1 MFSHRSQNVCS
12 VWQLYAMSFSKRL
25 VASILWFL
33 ICCSL
38 PASLAG
44 RVAAA
49 NSTATATNRVRIT
62 GTMVDVRAGPSL
74 AHEIRMQVQL
84 GDEVTAY
91 SRSADG
97 EWLLIA
103 DPQGGPELLWLY
115 ASLTD
120 IGTALGALPTGAH
133 PAVCTR
139 SLTARTVLLASLALL
154 GRTRTCAEV
163 TWPDL
168 ASLHVLALAADETL
182 WVWEA
187 HDVDGL
193 TGLREARISVGERYI
208 VSGGRLAG
216 LAGLERLTL
225 LGGGANIRTWPAGW
239 LQGAAR
245 LQSVEVRAR
254 GLTTLSTD
262 FLQDVDC
269 LRDLHMDTPALRVLP
284 AALLQD
290 TPCLQ
295 TLHMDMPALMF
306 LSDGFLAKAPQLQS
320 LTLYGRAVL
329 PADFLSASLQLR
341 RLDLRLSQLDPLVS
355 NLDPLVN
362 DYLSGVLPLRSLT
375 LSLGHGYSL
384 LPEGFLAHAAD
395 LETLNLVL
403 SGVEVLPSN
412 FLQASSQLR
421 SVVLRAPLK
430 EWPPQLFAYAPYLET
445 LELHATHHASD
456 LSLPMGFLSNA
467 PRLKSLLLGYNLLLP
482 AHFLAE
488 PSRLEEADLFL
499 RGLLPTGLL
508 AKTPRL
514 RDLRLGAD
522 LAQAEG
528 FLGSAPS
535 LQHLALHSEGQTVQ
549 AGLLTG
555 APNLASLVLD
565 YSSLEQLPLGLLAGL
580 PHLQSLTLGA
590 SSLKEPIPTDLLA
603 TVPRLQSLDLQLAW
617 WRRDTTVAPSALEDW
632 IPTDLLVAVPH
643 LQSLDLQLAWWGY
656 YWDTKLPLAPDLLAG
671 VPELTE
677 LSLSL
682 KGMTI
687 PQGFFEATPN
697 LKKVALKSDD
707 LTSLPTY
714 ALAGAL
720 NLEEV
725 ALLAPNLAT
734 WPDGFLSDA
743 PRLRAIYG
751 DFPDVPNTTHLTSIG
766 SHVLAGARGLE
777 HFALFAPSLTAIGPG
792 FLAGAENLRT
802 VQILYHGQTLTLP
815 PDFLA
820 DAPQLRQI
828 RMENEYRDGLL
839 NIPADFLAGAPR
851 LERVF
856 LATLP
861 DPFPSGLLRDVQLE
875 EAHLSMQVRVPP
887 EQASRWL
894 IPIQAKKWRLELT
907 CDSAYLPAYVVHW
920 QPEAQLTLA
929 LCSSSKPFPTT
940 LLRDLPDGTQIE
952 LMQSGTIEGNDA
964 DKAKTDLF
972 SAQAP
977 AISGF
982 AFMARPDVFQ
992 PVEPL
997 AEILDPG
1004 MQILHVQG
1012 QISTLPENMLQGLS
1026 LTRLTLDAP
1035 YDSAL
1040 WSPRLLDDQA
1050 LEWFHLQ
1057 GGYLEGVIPPHF
1069 FDRMTAQHMLL
1080 TLAVY
1085 YGGPFSKASDLVDQY
1100 AREDIWVAS
1109 HIGEWL
1115 TRVQHLGVANGHRAM
1130 LPLSGNFGEE
1140 LRNIAVECVDLLLPI
1155 FPSEH
1160 LLADLANRGVTVHI
1174 ETLPDWGWAEGSP
1187 RLDTLPPLGSIVD
1200 SVRRMTGSV
1209 TERLS
1214 AWHPHIF
1221 ESYHLPWATRNDCPR
1236 SLSLIGWWPT
1246 SNLLLE
1252 VADLERVRIGF
1263 DSALCA
1269 IVGTAIWIRQAE
1281 IYECG

>member
-1 MFSHRSQNVCS
+1 MFSHRPQNVCNG
-12 VWQLYAMSFSKRL
+12 WRFYALSFSKRL
-25 VASILWFL
+25 VASILGFL
-33 ICCSL
+33 ICCAL
-38 PASLAG
+38 PANLTG

-49 NSTATATNRVRIT
+49 NATATATNRVRIT
-62 GTMVDVRAGPSL
+62 GTAVNVRAGPSL
-74 AHEIRMQVQL
+74 AHEIRTQVQL

-120 IGTALGALPTGAH
+120 IGAALGALPTGAH

-139 SLTARTVLLASLALL
+139 SRTARTVLLASLAMQ

-168 ASLHVLALAADETL
+168 ASLPVLALAADETL

-239 LQGAAR
+239 LKGAAR

-262 FLQDVDC
+262 FLQDADC
-269 LRDLHMDTPALRVLP
+269 LQDLHMDTPALRVLP
-284 AALLQD
+284 AAFLQD

-320 LTLYGRAVL
+320 LRLHGLAAL
-329 PADFLSASLQLR
+329 PAGFLSASLQLR
-341 RLDLRLSQLDPLVS
+341 SLDLRLSQLE
-355 NLDPLVN
+355 PLVN
-362 DYLSGVLPLRSLT
+362 GYLSGVLPLRSLT
-375 LSLGHGYSL
+375 LRLGYDYSL

-395 LETLNLVL
+395 LETLSLDL
-403 SGVEVLPSN
+403 SAVEVLPSN

-421 SVVLRAPLK
+421 SVVLWAPLQ
-430 EWPPQLFAYAPYLET
+430 EWPPQLFAHAPYLET
-445 LELHATHHASD
+445 LELGATHHASD

-467 PRLKSLLLGYNLLLP
+467 PRLKSLSLGYNLLLP

-488 PSRLEEADLFL
+488 PSRLEEADLSL

-514 RDLRLGAD
+514 RKLALGAD

-535 LQHLALHSEGQTVQ
+535 LQHLELRPEGQRIQ
-549 AGLLTG
+549 SGLLAG
-555 APNLASLVLD
+555 APNLASLVLR
-565 YSSLEQLPLGLLAGL
+565 SSPIERLPTGLLAGL
-580 PHLQSLTLGA
+580 SRLQSLTLGWGN
-590 SSLKEPIPTDLLA
+590 LKEPIPADLLA
-603 TVPRLQSLDLQLAW
+603 G
-617 WRRDTTVAPSALEDW
+617 
-632 IPTDLLVAVPH
+632 VPH
-643 LQSLDLQLAWWGY
+643 LQSLDLQLWAS
-656 YWDTKLPLAPDLLAG
+656 WDTPNLPLAPDLLAR

-677 LSLSL
+677 LTLSLSD
-682 KGMTI
+682 MTI
-687 PQGFFEATPN
+687 PQGFFGAAPN
-697 LKKVALKSDD
+697 LKKVALKSND
-707 LTSLPTY
+707 LTSLPAN
-714 ALAGAL
+714 ALAGASK
-720 NLEEV
+720 LEEV
-725 ALLAPNLAT
+725 TLFAPELAT
-734 WPDGFLSDA
+734 WPDGFLSNA
-743 PRLRAIYG
+743 PRLRSLAVQGDVDRYG
-751 DFPDVPNTTHLTSIG
+751 DFPDAPHTVNLTSIG
-766 SHVLAGARGLE
+766 AHVLAGARRLE
-777 HFALFAPSLTAIGPG
+777 HFALHAPSLTAIGPD

-828 RMENEYRDGLL
+828 RVESTYDGLL
-839 NIPADFLAGAPR
+839 DIPADFLAGAPR

-861 DPFPSGLLRDVQLE
+861 APPPSGLLRDVQLE
-875 EAHLSMQVRVPP
+875 EAHLRMQVRMPP
-887 EQASRWL
+887 EQDSRRPA
-894 IPIQAKKWRLELT
+894 PIQAKKWRLELT
-907 CDSAYLPAYVVHW
+907 CDSAYLPAYVAHW
-920 QPEAQLTLA
+920 QPEARLTLA
-929 LCSSSKPFPTT
+929 LCSSSKPFPTA

-952 LMQSGTIEGNDA
+952 LMQSGTIAGSDA

-972 SAQAP
+972 SAQVP

-992 PVEPL
+992 PVDPL
-997 AEILDPG
+997 AEILDPD

-1012 QISTLPENMLQGLS
+1012 QIATLPENLLQGLS
-1026 LTRLTLDAP
+1026 LTRLTLDAVTRDP
-1035 YDSAL
+1035 AL
-1040 WSPRLLDDQA
+1040 WPPRLLDDQA

-1057 GGYLEGVIPPHF
+1057 GHHLAAFIPPHF

-1080 TLAVY
+1080 TLEID
-1085 YGGPFSKASDLVDQY
+1085 YGGPFKPPPTLDLSDIY

-1109 HIGEWL
+1109 HMGEWL
-1115 TRVQHLGVANGHRAM
+1115 TRVQHLGVANGHRAVSS
-1130 LPLSGNFGEE
+1130 LSGNLGEE
-1140 LRNIAVECVDLLLPI
+1140 LRNIAVECVDLLLPDI
-1155 FPSEH
+1155 FPPEH

-1174 ETLPDWGWAEGSP
+1174 ETLPDWGWSDGSP
-1187 RLDTLPPLGSIVD
+1187 RLDAVPPLGSIVD
-1200 SVRRMTGSV
+1200 SVRRMTSRSG

-1221 ESYHLPWATRNDCPR
+1221 ESYHLPWATRHDCPR
-1236 SLSLIGWWPT
+1236 SLSLIGWRPT

-1263 DSALCA
+1263 DPHACTSCSVA
-1269 IVGTAIWIRQAE
+1269 
-1281 IYECG
+1281 

>member
-1 MFSHRSQNVCS
+1 MFSHRPQNVCNG
-12 VWQLYAMSFSKRL
+12 WRFYALSFSKRL
-25 VASILWFL
+25 VASILGFL
-33 ICCSL
+33 IFCAL
-38 PASLAG
+38 PAHLTG

-49 NSTATATNRVRIT
+49 NATATATNRVRIT
-62 GTMVDVRAGPSL
+62 ETVVNVRAGPSL
-74 AHEIRMQVQL
+74 AHEIRTQVQL

-103 DPQGGPELLWLY
+103 DPQGGPEMLWVY

-120 IGTALGALPTGAH
+120 IGAALGALPTGAH

-139 SLTARTVLLASLALL
+139 SRTARTVLLASLAMQ
-154 GRTRTCAEV
+154 GRTRTCADV

-168 ASLHVLALAADETL
+168 ASLPVLALAADETL

-193 TGLREARISVGERYI
+193 TGLREARIGVGERYI

-239 LQGAAR
+239 LKGAAR

-262 FLQDVDC
+262 FLQDADC
-269 LRDLHMDTPALRVLP
+269 LQDLHMDTPALRVLP
-284 AALLQD
+284 AAFLQD

-320 LTLYGRAVL
+320 LTLYAGLAAL
-329 PADFLSASLQLR
+329 PAGFLSASLQLR
-341 RLDLRLSQLDPLVS
+341 SLDLRLSQLE
-355 NLDPLVN
+355 PLVN
-362 DYLSGVLPLRSLT
+362 GFLSGVLPLRSLT

-421 SVVLRAPLK
+421 SAVLRAPLK

-499 RGLLPTGLL
+499 RGLLPAGLL

-514 RDLRLGAD
+514 RKLTLGAD

-565 YSSLEQLPLGLLAGL
+565 YSELERLPLGLLAGL

-603 TVPRLQSLDLQLAW
+603 GVPHLQSLDLQLAW

-677 LSLSL
+677 LTLSL

-751 DFPDVPNTTHLTSIG
+751 DLAHLTSIG

-802 VQILYHGQTLTLP
+802 VQILYLGQTLTLP

-875 EAHLSMQVRVPP
+875 EAHLRMQVRVPP
-887 EQASRWL
+887 EQASRRP

-952 LMQSGTIEGNDA
+952 LMPSETIEGNDA
-964 DKAKTDLF
+964 DKTKTDLF

-992 PVEPL
+992 PVAPL

-1040 WSPRLLDDQA
+1040 WPPRLLDDQA
-1050 LEWFHLQ
+1050 LEWFHLR
-1057 GGYLEGVIPPHF
+1057 GRYLAGVVPPHF

-1080 TLAVY
+1080 TLEVY
-1085 YGGPFSKASDLVDQY
+1085 YGSQFSMAASDLVDLY
-1100 AREDIWVAS
+1100 AKEDIWVAS

-1160 LLADLANRGVTVHI
+1160 FLADLANRGVTVHI
-1174 ETLPDWGWAEGSP
+1174 ETLPDWGWIDGSP
-1187 RLDTLPPLGSIVD
+1187 RLDAVPPLGFVD
-1200 SVRRMTGSV
+1200 SVRRMTARSV
-1209 TERLS
+1209 TARLS

-1263 DSALCA
+1263 DSTLCA
-1269 IVGTAIWIRQAE
+1269 IVGPAIRIRLRE
-1281 IYECG
+1281 IYKCG

>member
-1 MFSHRSQNVCS
+1 MFSHRLRNVCS

-25 VASILWFL
+25 VASVLWFL

-62 GTMVDVRAGPSL
+62 GTVVNVRAGPSL

-120 IGTALGALPTGAH
+120 IGAALEALPTGAH

-139 SLTARTVLLASLALL
+139 SLTARTVLLASLALQ

-245 LQSVEVRAR
+245 LQSVEARAR

-262 FLQDVDC
+262 FLQDADC

-295 TLHMDMPALMF
+295 TLHMDTPALMF

-320 LTLYGRAVL
+320 LTLYAGQAAL
-329 PADFLSASLQLR
+329 PAGFLRASLQLR
-341 RLDLRLSQLDPLVS
+341 SLDLRLSQLE
-355 NLDPLVN
+355 PLVN
-362 DYLSGVLPLRSLT
+362 GFLSGVLPLRSLT
-375 LSLGHGYSL
+375 LTLGYDYSF

-395 LETLNLVL
+395 LETLNLAL
-403 SGVEVLPSN
+403 YAVEVLPSN

-421 SVVLRAPLK
+421 SVFLGAPLK
-430 EWPPQLFAYAPYLET
+430 EWPPQLFAHAPYLET
-445 LELHATHHASD
+445 LELGATHHASN
-456 LSLPMGFLSNA
+456 LSLPTGFLSNA
-467 PRLKSLLLGYNLLLP
+467 PRLKSLSLGYNLRLP

-488 PSRLEEADLFL
+488 PSRLEEADLSL

-514 RDLRLGAD
+514 RKLTLGAD

-535 LQHLALHSEGQTVQ
+535 LQHLELRPEGQRIQ
-549 AGLLTG
+549 AGLLAG
-555 APNLASLVLD
+555 APNLASLVLR
-565 YSSLEQLPLGLLAGL
+565 SSPIERLPTGLLAGL
-580 PHLQSLTLGA
+580 SHLQSLTLEWRN
-590 SSLKEPIPTDLLA
+590 LKEPIPADLLA
-603 TVPRLQSLDLQLAW
+603 G
-617 WRRDTTVAPSALEDW
+617 
-632 IPTDLLVAVPH
+632 VPH
-643 LQSLDLQLAWWGY
+643 LQSLDLQLGLS
-656 YWDTKLPLAPDLLAG
+656 WDTPNLPLAPDLLAG
-671 VPELTE
+671 VPELTKLT
-677 LSLSL
+677 LSLSD
-682 KGMTI
+682 MTI

-697 LKKVALKSDD
+697 LKKVALKSHD
-707 LTSLPTY
+707 LTSLPAY
-714 ALAGAL
+714 ALAGASK
-720 NLEEV
+720 LEEV
-725 ALLAPNLAT
+725 TLFAPELAT
-734 WPDGFLSDA
+734 WPDGFLSDT
-743 PRLRAIYG
+743 PRLRSIAVQGDVDRYG
-751 DFPDVPNTTHLTSIG
+751 DFPDAPNTVNLTSIG
-766 SHVLAGARGLE
+766 SHVLAGARRLE
-777 HFALFAPSLTAIGPG
+777 HFALYAPSLTAIGPG

-802 VQILYHGQTLTLP
+802 VQILYHGPTLTLP

-828 RMENEYRDGLL
+828 RVESVYDGLL
-839 NIPADFLAGAPR
+839 DIPADFLAGAPR

-861 DPFPSGLLRDVQLE
+861 DPLPSGLLRDVQLE
-875 EAHLSMQVRVPP
+875 EAHLRMQVRMPP
-887 EQASRWL
+887 EQASRRPA
-894 IPIQAKKWRLELT
+894 PIQAKKWRLELT

-920 QPEAQLTLA
+920 QPEARLTLA
-929 LCSSSKPFPTT
+929 LCSSSEPFPTA

-952 LMQSGTIEGNDA
+952 LMQSGTIEGSDA
-964 DKAKTDLF
+964 DKAKTALF
-972 SAQAP
+972 SAWTP

-982 AFMARPDVFQ
+982 AFVARPDVFQ
-992 PVEPL
+992 PVDPL
-997 AEILDPG
+997 AEILDPD

-1012 QISTLPENMLQGLS
+1012 QIATLPENLLQGLS
-1026 LTRLTLDAP
+1026 LTRLTLDAVTGDP
-1035 YDSAL
+1035 ALWLPWTYAGVRAAKTTL

-1057 GGYLEGVIPPHF
+1057 GHYLAGFIPPHF

-1080 TLAVY
+1080 TLEVD
-1085 YGGPFSKASDLVDQY
+1085 YGSPFSRATPRGRSDIY
-1100 AREDIWVAS
+1100 AWEDIWVAS
-1109 HIGEWL
+1109 HMGEWL
-1115 TRVQHLGVANGHRAM
+1115 TRVQHLGVANGHRAVSS
-1130 LPLSGNFGEE
+1130 LSGNLGEE
-1140 LRNIAVECVDLLLPI
+1140 LRNIAVECVDLLLPDI
-1155 FPSEH
+1155 LLPEH

-1174 ETLPDWGWAEGSP
+1174 ETLPDWGWSDGSP
-1187 RLDTLPPLGSIVD
+1187 RLDAVPPLGSIVD
-1200 SVRRMTGSV
+1200 SVRRMTSRSG

-1214 AWHPHIF
+1214 AWHPYIF
-1221 ESYHLPWATRNDCPR
+1221 ESYHLPWATRHDCPR
-1236 SLSLIGWWPT
+1236 SLSLIGWRPT

-1252 VADLERVRIGF
+1252 VAALERVRIGF
-1263 DSALCA
+1263 DPNACTSCS
-1269 IVGTAIWIRQAE
+1269 VDR
-1281 IYECG
+1281 